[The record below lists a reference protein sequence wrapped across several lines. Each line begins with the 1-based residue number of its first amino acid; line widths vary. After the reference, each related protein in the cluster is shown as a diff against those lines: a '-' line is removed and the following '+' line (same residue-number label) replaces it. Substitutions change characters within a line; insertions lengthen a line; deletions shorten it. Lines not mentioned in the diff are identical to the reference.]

1 MDEQR
6 AHHGRYR
13 VEAER
18 LVCLAAASWSYDGS
32 SRAQP
37 RRLKNGTRG
46 HCRRLGTAR
55 SSPAL
60 SAVLRPA
67 LRVRGFRDASRPDS
81 SHAVFAERVAGF
93 GCCRKRGCTAN
104 WLRHEGAVRAGR
116 SRRPRRTCVCGAG
129 STRIHQTGMEKPAIG
144 ASATERWSVRG
155 LGMRH
160 VVGPLTTSEL
170 NPSPKGEQVLGRNL
184 QCRF

>member
-1 MDEQR
+1 M
-6 AHHGRYR
+6 ACT
-13 VEAER
+13 
-18 LVCLAAASWSYDGS
+18 LWSHLQLRSHSRTPLTARKS
-32 SRAQP
+32 SRSTTALP
-37 RRLKNGTRG
+37 S
-46 HCRRLGTAR
+46 LGTAR